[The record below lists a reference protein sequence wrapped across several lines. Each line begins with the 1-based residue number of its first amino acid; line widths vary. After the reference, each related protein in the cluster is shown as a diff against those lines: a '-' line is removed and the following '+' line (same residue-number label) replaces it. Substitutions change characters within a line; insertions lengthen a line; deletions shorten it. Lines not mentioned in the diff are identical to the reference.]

1 VAAAGD
7 DVKTDSEVFADQ
19 LDGDWDGPTQAQVDA
34 QVKAGAGSEARI
46 MRDAQ
51 IDEWL
56 RRHPGATCPRTTAG
70 LLADLE
76 ATWTKGV
83 AA

>member
-1 VAAAGD
+1 M
-7 DVKTDSEVFADQ
+7 TDHYDHETAWSALWEW
-19 LDGDWDGPTQAQVDA
+19 GHTQAQVDA
-34 QVKAGAGSEARI
+34 QVKAGADSEARI

-76 ATWTKGV
+76 ATWTKHGV